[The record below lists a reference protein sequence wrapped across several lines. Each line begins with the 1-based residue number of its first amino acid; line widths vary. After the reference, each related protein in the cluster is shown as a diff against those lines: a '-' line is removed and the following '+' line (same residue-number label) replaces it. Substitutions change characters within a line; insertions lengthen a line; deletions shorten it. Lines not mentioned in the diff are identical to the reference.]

1 MQSQAGEHRFL
12 FDTAVIV
19 KWLTCNDR
27 IQELLLVA
35 DWILIAL
42 AAFYAT
48 GVRP

>member
-1 MQSQAGEHRFL
+1 MRSQAGKHPSV

-19 KWLTCNDR
+19 TWLTCNAR
-27 IQELLLVA
+27 IQGVLLVA